1 MSLIRKDKYINY
13 GLNLTDKQLKKI
25 LMSAK
30 NNKPTVVRLK
40 QQHQIDGA
48 GNLREIPLTQTQINK
63 VKNAKNNLNLKFSAA
78 QLKFLKKSGGF
89 LPLLAL
95 LPLIFGG
102 LGAVGGISGGIAS
115 AVSSANSAKA
125 TAAAQAELER
135 HNREVESQL
144 RSTST
149 GTGFIS
155 DRIENIPILGKL
167 APILRKLG
175 IGLSECEKLKNGNR
189 IHMGQRIYLSTSGN
203 GLYLGK
209 KGKGVF
215 LGKGR

>member
-1 MSLIRKDKYINY
+1 MSLIRKDKYIKY
-13 GLNLTDKQLKKI
+13 GLNISDKQLKKI
-25 LMSAK
+25 LVSAK
-30 NNKPTVVRLK
+30 NNKPTVVKLK
-40 QQHQIDGA
+40 PQHRNDTID
-48 GNLREIPLTQTQINK
+48 NLRELPLTQTQINK
-63 VKNAKNNLNLKFSAA
+63 VKKAKTEFNLKFSSS

-115 AVSSANSAKA
+115 AVSSANNAKA

-144 RSTST
+144 RSTNT
-149 GTGFIS
+149 GSGFIS
-155 DRIENIPILGKL
+155 DKIENIPILGKL

-175 IGLSECEKLKNGNR
+175 LGFSECEKLKNGKG
-189 IHMGQRIYLSTSGN
+189 IHMGQGIYMSTSGN

-209 KGKGVF
+209 KGKGIF